1 RNIEIFSSDSDNS
14 TRNIVNFGGRQGGTS
29 YAATEIR
36 FTTAPNSSTQGG
48 TTRMLIDN
56 NGNVGVGTS
65 TPGEKLHVYGSGAQR
80 IQVESSDA
88 NTAAFKMK
96 TPASEYGF
104 FASGALDR
112 FSIYNYN
119 STSYPLVIL
128 GDGNV
133 GIGTTN
139 PEAILHINDIS
150 SNNRIRFQ
158 KSGTEWIDFND
169 GSFNDVQI
177 EFMTD
182 GNKYVS
188 LGVDDTDDSFK
199 ISHAGTLETNTAF
212 TINTSGNVGIG
223 TSTPAYK
230 LEVVG
235 TSGIGAAAFVNN
247 SDINLK
253 FNIRKIDNALEKI
266 KSLEGVY
273 FDWKADG
280 SNSVGL
286 IAQDVEKIF
295 PELVTGKDG
304 QKGVQYSNLVAPL
317 IEAIKEQQIQI
328 DDLRKKSDFRFI
340 GSGINYSPSTGSH
353 GVILSQD
360 FPSEF
365 RKGMIVSVT
374 GEAKKRYNNKL
385 KITSTLATVKL
396 STTKE
401 DKTVYGIIESELNE
415 GVNSWYQTNPGE
427 RFAIINTIGQGKVL
441 VTNMNGS
448 IEAGDYITSS
458 SIPGYGMRQADDILR
473 NYTVAKAIEKVDWN
487 KVTETI
493 EWQGN
498 TYKVYLLGVVYN
510 SR

>member
-1 RNIEIFSSDSDNS
+1 LGYNTQASADGTDNEIVIGYNA
-14 TRNIVNFGGRQGGTS
+14 IG
-29 YAATEIR
+29 
-36 FTTAPNSSTQGG
+36 
-48 TTRMLIDN
+48 
-56 NGNVGVGTS
+56 
-65 TPGEKLHVYGSGAQR
+65 KGS
-80 IQVESSDA
+80 
-88 NTAAFKMK
+88 NTA
-96 TPASEYGF
+96 TYG
-104 FASGALDR
+104 
-112 FSIYNYN
+112 N
-119 STSYPLVIL
+119 TSMTKHIFES
-128 GDGNV
+128 GNV
-133 GIGTTN
+133 GIGTTGPVGKLEVAESGN
-139 PEAILHINDIS
+139 SLFKVS
-150 SNNRIRFQ
+150 SLGESTFTIP
-158 KSGTEWIDFND
+158 D
-169 GSFNDVQI
+169 GSGSGGQYVVNIYNNDV
-177 EFMTD
+177 TG
-182 GNKYVS
+182 GNQGS
-188 LGVDDTDDSFK
+188 GLFIQSGPSSATSNALL
-199 ISHAGTLETNTAF
+199 IQNQATTNLLTVR
-212 TINTSGNVGIG
+212 NDGNVGIG

-396 STTKE
+396 STKKE